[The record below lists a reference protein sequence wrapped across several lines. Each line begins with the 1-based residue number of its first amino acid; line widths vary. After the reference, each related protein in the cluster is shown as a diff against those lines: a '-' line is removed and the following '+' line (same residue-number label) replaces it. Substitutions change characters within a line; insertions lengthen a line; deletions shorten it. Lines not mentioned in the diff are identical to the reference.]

1 MTSREAMAWAF
12 DSVTLGGA
20 AAMGLPDPTLRVGGP
35 ATMVVLQARDP
46 IEAIRLKA
54 DAPCRDPGGAGA
66 VPDPGARGGTLSLD
80 GRPDTL
86 DPADYAPPAPDTPK
100 QPTTKGRCH
109 DLQHHPPHADDGGR
123 RHAGAAR
130 LYPPGQRQDRAARR
144 GRACK
149 PRGKRVEQPHPSR
162 HAGGRRGRLI
172 EYEFSEGVAATDYP
186 RAMREYAE
194 SRAQLI
200 WGESYAV
207 EREAREVAADYPETA
222 FLMGS
227 SGGPEGDNFG
237 VFGTRNHEAAYLA
250 GMLAGTMSESN
261 VFGSVGGFPIPE
273 VNLLINAFRMGVS
286 EVNPDATFLNGFIGA
301 WFDPARAQEMA
312 IAQIDQG
319 ADILFGERIGTAD
332 GAEARGVKAIGSLID
347 YTPRYPETVFA
358 NAIWNYGPTIAA
370 IVADVQAGNPVG
382 RDYTEYSF
390 MEATAATS

>member
-1 MTSREAMAWAF
+1 
-12 DSVTLGGA
+12 
-20 AAMGLPDPTLRVGGP
+20 
-35 ATMVVLQARDP
+35 
-46 IEAIRLKA
+46 
-54 DAPCRDPGGAGA
+54 
-66 VPDPGARGGTLSLD
+66 
-80 GRPDTL
+80 
-86 DPADYAPPAPDTPK
+86 
-100 QPTTKGRCH
+100 
-109 DLQHHPPHADDGGR
+109 
-123 RHAGAAR
+123 
-130 LYPPGQRQDRAARR
+130 
-144 GRACK
+144 
-149 PRGKRVEQPHPSR
+149 
-162 HAGGRRGRLI
+162 
-172 EYEFSEGVAATDYP
+172 
-186 RAMREYAE
+186 
-194 SRAQLI
+194 
-200 WGESYAV
+200 V

-261 VFGSVGGFPIPE
+261 VFGSVGGYPIPE

-286 EVNPDATFLNGFIGA
+286 EVNPDATFVNGFIGA

-332 GAEARGVKAIGSLID
+332 GAQARGVKAIGSLID

-390 MEATAATS
+390 MEYGGNELIYVPEMVPAEAIPAMEAKQAMIEAGEFEVPIDADEPA